1 MTNDDGTFNDVE
13 LHLRADWH
21 RDWEDWNGLRVL
33 LYGLMLEEDD
43 RLVAGDVP
51 DEDLLL
57 EQLMDDP
64 PCDAL
69 ALMRP

>member
-13 LHLRADWH
+13 LHL
-21 RDWEDWNGLRVL
+21 
-33 LYGLMLEEDD
+33 
-43 RLVAGDVP
+43 
-51 DEDLLL
+51 LL
-57 EQLMDDP
+57 EQLVADP